1 MGWADSA
8 RAEVPTSGRWNQKR
22 ADQVRALS
30 GLLTA
35 VAGALLA
42 AGQQFISPVDMGW
55 DRSGDLVVMAV
66 LGGVGVVWGPAIG
79 AAAFVVLELV
89 LSSWTTHWQFVFG
102 LLIVLIVVSLRGG
115 LADLGRTIFS
125 RNSGEATHG

>member
-1 MGWADSA
+1 
-8 RAEVPTSGRWNQKR
+8 
-22 ADQVRALS
+22 
-30 GLLTA
+30 
-35 VAGALLA
+35 
-42 AGQQFISPVDMGW
+42 
-55 DRSGDLVVMAV
+55 
-66 LGGVGVVWGPAIG
+66 VGVVWGPAIG